1 MIRRPYRHMAD
12 INVTN
17 LVDVVLVLLIIF
29 MITAPMLQSS
39 IDVNLPKTKVAV
51 QDQLGEGVVLTIDKK
66 GGVFVNDV
74 WVRLPDFEKKLD
86 EVMKSKNTSSVYL
99 RADSGVVY
107 ATVVDVIGRLKGM
120 GVDYLGLV
128 TAPVEDKTAKTRK

>member
-1 MIRRPYRHMAD
+1 MIKRHYRHMAD

-29 MITAPMLQSS
+29 MITAPMLQSM
-39 IDVNLPKTKVAV
+39 IDVNLPKTKVAT

-66 GGVFVNDV
+66 GGVFINDV
-74 WVRLPDFEKKLD
+74 WVKLPEFEKRLD
-86 EVMKSKNTSSVYL
+86 EVLKSKNTSSVYI

-107 ATVVDVIGRLKGM
+107 GTVVDVVSRLKAM
-120 GVDYLGLV
+120 GIDYLGLV
-128 TAPVEDKTAKTRK
+128 TSPVEDKAARKKK

>member
-1 MIRRPYRHMAD
+1 MAD

-29 MITAPMLQSS
+29 MITAPMLQSG
-39 IDVNLPKTKVAV
+39 IEVNLPKTKAAAY
-51 QDQLGEGVVLTIDKK
+51 DQLGEGVVLTIDKK

-74 WVRLPDFEKKLD
+74 WVRLPDLEKKLD
-86 EVMKSKNTSSVYL
+86 EVLKSKNTSSVYL

-107 ATVVDVIGRLKGM
+107 AEVVNVIGRLRTM
-120 GVDYLGLV
+120 GVEYLGLV
-128 TAPVEDKTAKTRK
+128 TSPAEDRTARRK